1 MDNLEVVSH
10 IINSN
15 EDTQSDLAQIAE
27 KAYVEKDYEKALKM
41 YTEMLL
47 YTTDSDLYV
56 KMGNCLDKLGKSDTA
71 IEYWQKA
78 IDIDSSNSNAFIN
91 LGNHYYSINKLEI
104 AISNWMA
111 ALVSMPE
118 EPTANL
124 NLAVAYSLKNMP
136 TDAFKYYERYLK
148 YTQDKNSNKYRE
160 IQHII
165 ERNKKLAN
173 DYLKLGVQYQA
184 RKDNLSALK
193 CYKRAGQ
200 YYPNFSKIHLNIG
213 SLYFA
218 DQNYEEAAKYW
229 TKAMYLDPNYPKI
242 ISNLAICHDMLKQ
255 FDYAYCYY
263 SIYASF
269 VINQPDEYSKV
280 ITRCHKIKPFLNDNP
295 LLAENHIN
303 VAKNAFANCN
313 YDKAIS
319 EFKNYI
325 ILKPQE
331 QEVYIE
337 MVQKI
342 EQYLN
347 PERTMINICNDNGL
361 KLMGQHNFKDAQ
373 KYFARILVLADSGT
387 PDYANARR
395 KFRICLQNS

>member
-1 MDNLEVVSH
+1 MDNLEAKSH
-10 IINSN
+10 IINNN
-15 EDTQSDLAQIAE
+15 EDTQGDLAQIAE
-27 KAYVEKDYEKALKM
+27 KLYAEKDYEKALKM
-41 YTEMLL
+41 YTEALL
-47 YTTDSDLYV
+47 YTTNSDLYV

-78 IDIDSSNSNAFIN
+78 IDIDSSNSDAFIN
-91 LGNHYYSINKLEI
+91 LGNHYYTKNKIEM

-124 NLAVAYSLKNMP
+124 NLAVAYTLKKMTIN
-136 TDAFKYYERYLK
+136 AFKYYNRYLK
-148 YTQDKNSNKYRE
+148 YAQDKTSEKYKE
-160 IQHII
+160 IQHQI

-184 RKDNLSALK
+184 SKDKLSALK

-229 TKAMYLDPNYPKI
+229 TKAMYLDPIYPKT

-263 SIYASF
+263 TIFASF
-269 VINQPDEYSKV
+269 IINQPAEYSKV
-280 ITRCHKIKPFLNDNP
+280 VTRCHKIKPYLNDNP
-295 LLAENHIN
+295 LLAENHIIA
-303 VAKNAFANCN
+303 AKKAFANCD
-313 YDKAIS
+313 YDRAIS

-331 QEVYIE
+331 QDVYFE
-337 MVQKI
+337 MVKKL

-347 PERTMINICNDNGL
+347 PERTMINICNDKGI
-361 KLMGQHNFKDAQ
+361 KLMGQHKFKEAQ

-395 KFRICLQNS
+395 KFGICLQNS